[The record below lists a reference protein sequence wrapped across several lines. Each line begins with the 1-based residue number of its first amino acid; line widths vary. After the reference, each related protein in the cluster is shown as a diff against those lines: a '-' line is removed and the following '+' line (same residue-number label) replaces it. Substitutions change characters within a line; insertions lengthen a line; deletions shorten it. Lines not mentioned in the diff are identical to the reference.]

1 VEFSGDSVVTMGK
14 TAILFPGQ
22 GAQVVGM
29 GKDFAA
35 QPAAARIY
43 ERAAQVLGWDV
54 AALCFNGP
62 QAELDR
68 TVRCQPAI
76 LTTSIAIVEA
86 LKASGSKALDGASA
100 AAGLSLGEYS
110 ALVMSGAL
118 DFEDALRLV
127 QKRGQYMEEACAQ
140 NPGTMMSVL
149 GLEDG
154 IVEAICAQARETA
167 MVVAANYNSPGQV
180 VISGTREGTERAAA
194 LAKERGAKR
203 VLPLAVS
210 GAFHSPLMEPAAA
223 RLEAE
228 LAATALRAPAL
239 TLVAN
244 VTAQPVADPE
254 DIRRA
259 LARQVKSPVLWSQSV
274 QWLLKDGVT
283 NFVEIGPGK
292 VLSGLMKRTAP
303 EAPVVNISSADAL
316 KA

>member
-1 VEFSGDSVVTMGK
+1 MSK
-14 TAILFPGQ
+14 TALLFPGQ

-29 GKDFAA
+29 GKDFAVH
-35 QPAAARIY
+35 PAAARIY
-43 ERAAQVLGWDV
+43 DQAAQVLGWDV

-86 LKASGSKALDGASA
+86 LKASGSKLVAEATA

-110 ALVMSGAL
+110 ALVMSGAMS
-118 DFEDALRLV
+118 FEDALRLV
-127 QKRGQYMEEACAQ
+127 QKRGQFMEDACAQ
-140 NPGTMMSVL
+140 NPGTMMSII

-180 VISGTREGTERAAA
+180 VISGTREGIERAAV

-203 VLPLAVS
+203 ALPLAVS
-210 GAFHSPLMEPAAA
+210 GAFHSPLMDPAAV

-228 LAATALRAPAL
+228 LSATTIQEPSF

-244 VTAQPVADPE
+244 VTAQPVSEPD

-259 LARQVKSPVLWSQSV
+259 LARQVKSPVMWSQSV
-274 QWLLKDGVT
+274 QWLLKDGYT
-283 NFVEIGPGK
+283 QFVEVGPGK
-292 VLSGLMKRTAP
+292 VLTGLMKRIAP
-303 EAPVVNISSADAL
+303 EAVAINISSADAL
-316 KA
+316 KS